1 MLRRDVRVVRLMIEL
16 TTRPMVFTIG
26 AVGLANPRDAFFE
39 RQLFLAGEIT
49 NHAR

>member
-1 MLRRDVRVVRLMIEL
+1 MLRRDVRVVRLMIETDD
-16 TTRPMVFTIG
+16 TTDDIG

-39 RQLFLAGEIT
+39 RQLFLAGEMT